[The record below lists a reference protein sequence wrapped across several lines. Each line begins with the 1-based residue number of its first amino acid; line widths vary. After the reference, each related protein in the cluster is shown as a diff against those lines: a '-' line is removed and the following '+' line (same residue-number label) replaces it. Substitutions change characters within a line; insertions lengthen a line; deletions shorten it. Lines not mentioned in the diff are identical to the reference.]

1 MTPFLFID
9 WALSRAHSG
18 QELGKAI
25 LRWIE
30 QGSQFPEPKK
40 YIKLDCVGD
49 NGKLNEYY
57 KASGFQ
63 YAGSTDGHSKYQ
75 KELLA
80 GIDIGGGRRFPDGG

>member
-63 YAGSTDGHSKYQ
+63 CAGSTDGHSKYQ